1 MSRMCTAGQQYS
13 GLFHWRYY
21 YANIWN
27 TVYFSIYYKII
38 QWMSFISSSVSIFQ
52 QVQSM
57 VARTAIDSSFNKTY
71 ESMQTA
77 VQWWVRLQWGGAV
90 YWGHCSTQTPAPP
103 HLTTVIANI
112 DNFKMCN
119 FKCGKCWPI
128 YDYNFQ
134 NKTLIISTSN
144 KSKLP

>member
-1 MSRMCTAGQQYS
+1 MCTAGQQYS

-38 QWMSFISSSVSIFQ
+38 QWMAIISYSV

-57 VARTAIDSSFNKTY
+57 VTRTAIDSSINKTY

-112 DNFKMCN
+112 DNLKMCN

-128 YDYNFQ
+128 SDYNFQ

>member
-38 QWMSFISSSVSIFQ
+38 QWMALISYSV

-57 VARTAIDSSFNKTY
+57 VTRTAIDSSINKTY

-90 YWGHCSTQTPAPP
+90 YWGHCSTQIPAPP

-128 YDYNFQ
+128 SDYNFQ

>member
-38 QWMSFISSSVSIFQ
+38 QWMALISYSV

-57 VARTAIDSSFNKTY
+57 LTRTAIDSSIWKY
-71 ESMQTA
+71 AVMDQTA
-77 VQWWVRLQWGGAV
+77 VRWCSV
-90 YWGHCSTQTPAPP
+90 WGHCSTQTPAPP

-112 DNFKMCN
+112 DNLKMCN

-128 YDYNFQ
+128 SDYNFQ